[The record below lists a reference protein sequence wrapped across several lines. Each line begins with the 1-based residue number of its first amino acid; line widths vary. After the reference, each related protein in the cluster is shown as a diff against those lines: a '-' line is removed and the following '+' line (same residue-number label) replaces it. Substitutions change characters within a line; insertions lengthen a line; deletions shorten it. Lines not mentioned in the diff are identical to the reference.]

1 MVKLQ
6 EAENQII
13 IAYEVYDRRPSDG
26 DLLIPAIAIH
36 QAKLGRTPRLVAG
49 DAAFYSR
56 KNEAAAKRRGVKRV
70 CIPNR
75 STKSATRKHEQKK
88 RWFRN
93 GQKWRTGCEGRIS
106 VIKRRHG
113 LTRSRY
119 EGDDGMKRWVGL
131 GVIADDL
138 ISIARASKKS
148 PGWPDHYQQ
157 REITKSRR
165 RSVASAFGCPP
176 SSFIATSQ
184 KATFAPES
192 S

>member
-6 EAENQII
+6 KAENQII

-26 DLLIPAIAIH
+26 DLLIPAIEIH

-49 DAAFYSR
+49 DAAFYSS
-56 KNEAAAKRRGVKRV
+56 KNEAAAQRRGVKRV

-75 STKSATRKHEQKK
+75 STKSAARKREQKK

-119 EGDDGMKRWVGL
+119 QGDDGIKRWVGL
-131 GVIADDL
+131 GVIADNL
-138 ISIARASKKS
+138 ISIARASSKKS
-148 PGWPDHYQQ
+148 
-157 REITKSRR
+157 
-165 RSVASAFGCPP
+165 
-176 SSFIATSQ
+176 SS
-184 KATFAPES
+184 
-192 S
+192 